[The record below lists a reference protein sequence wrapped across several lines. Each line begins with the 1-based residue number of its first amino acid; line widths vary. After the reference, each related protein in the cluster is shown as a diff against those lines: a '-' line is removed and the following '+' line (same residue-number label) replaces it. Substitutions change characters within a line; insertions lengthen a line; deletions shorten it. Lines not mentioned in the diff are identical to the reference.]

1 MNEFVV
7 VAVIAVNDSV
17 ALPSGEVITTDAFF
31 QALNVLNVGV
41 DHGDDESDDDEEEEE
56 EHGDENGEEDG
67 EENAVD
73 LEAALHD
80 GA

>member
-7 VAVIAVNDSV
+7 VAVIAVNDGV

-41 DHGDDESDDDEEEEE
+41 DHGDDESDDDDDEEEEE
-56 EHGDENGEEDG
+56 EEEEEEDGDENGEENG
-67 EENAVD
+67 G
-73 LEAALHD
+73 D

>member
-1 MNEFVV
+1 MNGFVV
-7 VAVIAVNDSV
+7 VAVIAVNDGV

-41 DHGDDESDDDEEEEE
+41 DHGDDESDDDDDDEEEEE
-56 EHGDENGEEDG
+56 EEEDGDENGEENG
-67 EENAVD
+67 G
-73 LEAALHD
+73 D

>member
-1 MNEFVV
+1 MACDSVNGFVV
-7 VAVIAVNDSV
+7 VAVIAVNDGV

-41 DHGDDESDDDEEEEE
+41 DHGDDESDDDDDEEEEE
-56 EHGDENGEEDG
+56 EEEEDGDENGEENG
-67 EENAVD
+67 G
-73 LEAALHD
+73 D

>member
-1 MNEFVV
+1 MN
-7 VAVIAVNDSV
+7 DGV

-41 DHGDDESDDDEEEEE
+41 DHGDDESDDDDDEEEEE
-56 EHGDENGEEDG
+56 EEEDGDENGEENG
-67 EENAVD
+67 G
-73 LEAALHD
+73 D

>member
-7 VAVIAVNDSV
+7 VAVIAVNDGV

-41 DHGDDESDDDEEEEE
+41 DHGDDESDDDDDEEEEE
-56 EHGDENGEEDG
+56 EEEEDGDENGEENG
-67 EENAVD
+67 G
-73 LEAALHD
+73 D

>member
-1 MNEFVV
+1 MNGFVV
-7 VAVIAVNDSV
+7 VAVIAVNDGV

-41 DHGDDESDDDEEEEE
+41 DHGDDESADDDDEEEEE
-56 EHGDENGEEDG
+56 EEEDGDENGEENG
-67 EENAVD
+67 G
-73 LEAALHD
+73 D

>member
-1 MNEFVV
+1 MNGFVV
-7 VAVIAVNDSV
+7 VAVIAVNDGV

-41 DHGDDESDDDEEEEE
+41 DHGDDESDDDDEEEEE
-56 EHGDENGEEDG
+56 EEEEEDGDENGEENG
-67 EENAVD
+67 G
-73 LEAALHD
+73 D

>member
-1 MNEFVV
+1 MNGFVV
-7 VAVIAVNDSV
+7 VAVIAVNDGV

-41 DHGDDESDDDEEEEE
+41 DHGDDESDDDDDEEEEE
-56 EHGDENGEEDG
+56 EEEDGDENGEENG
-67 EENAVD
+67 G
-73 LEAALHD
+73 D

>member
-1 MNEFVV
+1 MNGFVV
-7 VAVIAVNDSV
+7 VAVIAVNDGV

-41 DHGDDESDDDEEEEE
+41 DHGDDESDDDDDEEEEE
-56 EHGDENGEEDG
+56 EEEEDGDENGEENG
-67 EENAVD
+67 G
-73 LEAALHD
+73 D

>member
-41 DHGDDESDDDEEEEE
+41 DHGDDESDDDDEEEEE
-56 EHGDENGEEDG
+56 EEEEDGDENGEENG
-67 EENAVD
+67 G
-73 LEAALHD
+73 D

>member
-1 MNEFVV
+1 MNGFVV
-7 VAVIAVNDSV
+7 VAVIAVNDGV

-41 DHGDDESDDDEEEEE
+41 DHGDDESDDDDEEEEE
-56 EHGDENGEEDG
+56 EEEEEEDGDENGEENG
-67 EENAVD
+67 G
-73 LEAALHD
+73 D

>member
-41 DHGDDESDDDEEEEE
+41 DHGDDESDDDDDEEEEE
-56 EHGDENGEEDG
+56 EEEEEEDGDENGEENG
-67 EENAVD
+67 G
-73 LEAALHD
+73 D

>member
-1 MNEFVV
+1 MNGFVV
-7 VAVIAVNDSV
+7 VAVIAVNDGV

-41 DHGDDESDDDEEEEE
+41 DHGDDESDDDDDEEEEE
-56 EHGDENGEEDG
+56 EEEEGDENGEENG
-67 EENAVD
+67 G
-73 LEAALHD
+73 D

>member
-41 DHGDDESDDDEEEEE
+41 DHGDDESDEEEEE
-56 EHGDENGEEDG
+56 EEEDGDENGEENG
-67 EENAVD
+67 G
-73 LEAALHD
+73 D

>member
-1 MNEFVV
+1 MNGFVV
-7 VAVIAVNDSV
+7 VAVIAVNDGV

-41 DHGDDESDDDEEEEE
+41 DHGADESDDDDDEEEEE
-56 EHGDENGEEDG
+56 DGDENGEENG
-67 EENAVD
+67 G
-73 LEAALHD
+73 D

>member
-1 MNEFVV
+1 MNGFVV
-7 VAVIAVNDSV
+7 VAVIAVNDGV

-41 DHGDDESDDDEEEEE
+41 DHGDDESDDDVDEEEEE
-56 EHGDENGEEDG
+56 EEEDGDENGEENG
-67 EENAVD
+67 G
-73 LEAALHD
+73 D

>member
-1 MNEFVV
+1 MNGFVV
-7 VAVIAVNDSV
+7 VAVIAVNDGV

-41 DHGDDESDDDEEEEE
+41 DHGDDESDDDDEEEEE
-56 EHGDENGEEDG
+56 EEEEDGDENGEENG
-67 EENAVD
+67 G
-73 LEAALHD
+73 D

>member
-1 MNEFVV
+1 MNGFVV
-7 VAVIAVNDSV
+7 VAVIAVNDGV

-41 DHGDDESDDDEEEEE
+41 HHGDDESDDDDDDEEEEE
-56 EHGDENGEEDG
+56 EEEEEEDGDENGEENG
-67 EENAVD
+67 G
-73 LEAALHD
+73 D

>member
-1 MNEFVV
+1 MNGFVV
-7 VAVIAVNDSV
+7 VAVIAVNDGV

-41 DHGDDESDDDEEEEE
+41 DHGDDESDDDDDEEEEE
-56 EHGDENGEEDG
+56 EGEEDGDENGEENG
-67 EENAVD
+67 G
-73 LEAALHD
+73 D

>member
-41 DHGDDESDDDEEEEE
+41 DHGDDESDEEEEE
-56 EHGDENGEEDG
+56 EEEEEEDGDENGEENG
-67 EENAVD
+67 G
-73 LEAALHD
+73 D

>member
-1 MNEFVV
+1 MNGFVV
-7 VAVIAVNDSV
+7 VAVIAVNDGV

-56 EHGDENGEEDG
+56 EEEEEDGDENGEENG
-67 EENAVD
+67 G
-73 LEAALHD
+73 D

>member
-1 MNEFVV
+1 MN
-7 VAVIAVNDSV
+7 DGV

-41 DHGDDESDDDEEEEE
+41 DHGNDESDDEEEEE
-56 EHGDENGEEDG
+56 EEEEDGDENGEENG
-67 EENAVD
+67 G
-73 LEAALHD
+73 D

>member
-1 MNEFVV
+1 MNGFVV
-7 VAVIAVNDSV
+7 VAVIAVNDGV

-41 DHGDDESDDDEEEEE
+41 DHGDDESDDDDDEEEEE
-56 EHGDENGEEDG
+56 DGDENGEENG
-67 EENAVD
+67 G
-73 LEAALHD
+73 D

>member
-1 MNEFVV
+1 MNGFVV
-7 VAVIAVNDSV
+7 VAVIAVNDGV

-56 EHGDENGEEDG
+56 EEEEDGDENGEENG
-67 EENAVD
+67 G
-73 LEAALHD
+73 D

>member
-1 MNEFVV
+1 MNGFVV

-41 DHGDDESDDDEEEEE
+41 DHGDDESDDDDEEEEE
-56 EHGDENGEEDG
+56 EEEEDGDENGEENG
-67 EENAVD
+67 G
-73 LEAALHD
+73 D

>member
-1 MNEFVV
+1 MNGFVV
-7 VAVIAVNDSV
+7 VAVIAVNDGV

-41 DHGDDESDDDEEEEE
+41 DHGDDESDDDDDEEEEE
-56 EHGDENGEEDG
+56 EEDGDENGEENG
-67 EENAVD
+67 G
-73 LEAALHD
+73 D